1 MHEHGKVAAR
11 EGGLAVRDRVE
22 RDIGIGDDPLAVAL
36 RDGAVFLDPF
46 GLKPAH
52 AHARSGGADL
62 VLRLQRNALRLQA
75 AVIDPRIDIEFGKAL
90 VDMIGPAL
98 APLLDQLGLVPLA
111 HLRAEPVFADF
122 AHGEHDMGV
131 GLGLAVR
138 ANIPMDIEVGD
149 HALFDELGLGKL
161 ARQLDALFLGQL
173 ARNGEFDLAGKLRV
187 LALLGGLDRIPELF
201 AVGKFLRRAFRQ
213 HHFGMDDPVLV
224 GEVMVAVEPFVVQ
237 PLGSAIGC
245 GGHGAAP
252 ARPADDFDGE
262 VEDRHDGNPSTP

>member
-1 MHEHGKVAAR
+1 
-11 EGGLAVRDRVE
+11 VRDRVQCDS
-22 RDIGIGDDPLAVAL
+22 RIGDDPLAVAL

-46 GLKPAH
+46 GLQPAH

-75 AVIDPRIDIEFGKAL
+75 AVIDPRVDIEFGQAL
-90 VDMIGPAL
+90 VDVIGPAL
-98 APLLDQLGLVPLA
+98 APLLDQLGLVPVA
-111 HLRAEPVFADF
+111 HLRAEPVFADL

-161 ARQLDALFLGQL
+161 PRQLDALFLGQL

-187 LALLGGLDRIPELF
+187 LALLGGLDRVPELF
-201 AVGKFLRRAFRQ
+201 PVGEFLRRAFRQ
-213 HHFGMDDPVLV
+213 QHFGMDDPVLV
-224 GEVMVAVEPFVVQ
+224 GEVMVAVEPLVVQ
-237 PLGSAIGC
+237 PLGPAIGC
-245 GGHGAAP
+245 CGHSAAP